1 MQPLDKTYKTAVGK
15 GRFPMQTLEENPASL
30 RDLPICRERELGA
43 EVALLIQGVSKTFTR
58 SARRGKAAAKP
69 VAWRERMSWR
79 GLRDG
84 VASAGRREKKRVVD
98 NVTLTA
104 HCGEAL
110 GVLGPNGC
118 GKSTLVR
125 MISTL
130 LIPDEGRI
138 RVFGHDVVGDAHS
151 VKCLIN
157 RVSVDAAFF
166 KKLSALENLL
176 YTARLYDVR
185 PAVALKRAGDIL
197 ERLGFDREQL
207 DNSMEQLSR
216 GQQQKVAIARAF
228 LTSPK
233 LVLLDEPTTGLD
245 PKSKKEVEAFIK
257 GLRESKET
265 TVLLTT
271 HDMAEAEALCDRIA
285 ILNKGK
291 LVALG
296 TAQELKARYRKP
308 ESASPPTLEEV
319 FIELAGET
327 LEQADEVDEPGG
339 D

>member
-1 MQPLDKTYKTAVGK
+1 MNNLVMPSLERAPHPLG
-15 GRFPMQTLEENPASL
+15 
-30 RDLPICRERELGA
+30 LPPEIDREI
-43 EVALLIQGVSKTFTR
+43 ALHVEDVSKTFLR
-58 SARRGKAAAKP
+58 AAKKKGP
-69 VAWRERMSWR
+69 SAAPISWRDRMSWR
-79 GLRDG
+79 GIR
-84 VASAGRREKKRVVD
+84 AGMKARAPRHEQKRVVD
-98 NVTLTA
+98 NVSLMA
-104 HCGEAL
+104 HRGEAL
-110 GVLGPNGC
+110 GILGPNGC

-138 RVFGHDVVGDAHS
+138 AVFGHDVVRDART

-176 YTARLYDVR
+176 YTARLYDVE
-185 PAVALKRAGDIL
+185 PARALKKASEIL
-197 ERLGFDREQL
+197 AVLGFEREHL

-245 PKSKKEVEAFIK
+245 PKSKKEVEAFIRQ
-257 GLRESKET
+257 LRASQDT
-265 TVLLTT
+265 TILLTT

-291 LVALG
+291 MVALG
-296 TAQELKARYRKP
+296 TAQELKERFRKP
-308 ESASPPTLEEV
+308 DSTDLPTLEEV
-319 FIELAGET
+319 FIALAGET
-327 LEQADEVDEPGG
+327 LEQADEVEENPL
-339 D
+339 